1 MKYTFATLFKR
12 ATTGKVSEWTIET
25 DMNKYRTTS
34 GYSDGAKTTT
44 EWTHCTGKN
53 TNRANETSAVE
64 QAFKEAQALWQKKI
78 DSGYFD
84 NTNDIDKQVFFKP
97 MLAKDWNDYKDDI
110 TYPIFSQPKLDGIRC
125 IVSKD
130 GMYTRNGKAI
140 ISAPHIFE
148 SLKHFFKKNP
158 NLIFDGELYA
168 DKFAND
174 FNAIC
179 SLVKKTKPTAE
190 DVSASAKSIQYHIYD
205 LPSHIGTFSQR
216 YAEICAMELP
226 DCCVI
231 VETNQ
236 VDNTNDVIGFYED
249 YVNKSYEGQI
259 LRLDSKYENKRTK
272 SLLKHKSFQDDEFTI
287 LDICEG
293 EGNKMGMVGY
303 MVFETK
309 KGQRFKSNL
318 KADWDTSK
326 SIWKNKKQF
335 VGKTATV
342 QYFNLTPDGI
352 PRFPYITKIA
362 REDYE

>member
-12 ATTGKVSEWTIET
+12 ATNGKVSEWTIET

-34 GYSDGAKTTT
+34 GYSDGVKTIT
-44 EWTHCTGKN
+44 EWTLCNGKN

-84 NTNDIDKQVFFKP
+84 NLKDIDKQVFFKP

-110 TYPIFSQPKLDGIRC
+110 TYPVFSQPKLDGIRC

-130 GMYTRNGKAI
+130 GMFTRNGKAI
-140 ISAPHIFE
+140 ISAPHIFD
-148 SLKHFFKKNP
+148 SLKDFFRVNP
-158 NLIFDGELYA
+158 KLIFDGELYA

-190 DVSASAKSIQYHIYD
+190 DIVASAKSIQYHIYD
-205 LPSHIGTFSQR
+205 LPSHNGTFTQR
-216 YAEICAMELP
+216 YAELYAMELP
-226 DCCVI
+226 MCCVV
-231 VETNQ
+231 VETRQADNITD
-236 VDNTNDVIGFYED
+236 VDAFYED
-249 YVNKSYEGQI
+249 YVYKGYEGQI

-272 SLLKHKSFQDDEFTI
+272 SLLKHKSFQDDEFI
-287 LDICEG
+287 IKDICEG
-293 EGNKMGMVGY
+293 EGNKTGMVGY
-303 MVFETK
+303 MVFETA
-309 KGQRFKSNL
+309 KGQKFKSNL

-326 SIWKNKKQF
+326 EIWKNKKQYI
-335 VGKTATV
+335 GKTATV

>member
-1 MKYTFATLFKR
+1 MKLATLYKR
-12 ATTGKVSEWTIET
+12 ATTGKITQWTIEIEN
-25 DMNKYRTTS
+25 NKYRTTS
-34 GYSDGAKTTT
+34 GYVDGAKTTT
-44 EWTHCTGKN
+44 EWTVCKGKN
-53 TNRANETSAVE
+53 IGRSNETTDS
-64 QAFKEAQALWQKKI
+64 QQALKDAKSLWDKKLEK
-78 DSGYFD
+78 GYFSNQSKVD
-84 NTNDIDKQVFFKP
+84 NESYFKP

-110 TYPIFSQPKLDGIRC
+110 SYPIYSQPKLDGIRC
-125 IVSKD
+125 IVTKD
-130 GMYTRNGKAI
+130 GMFTRNGKAI
-140 ISAPHIFE
+140 ISAPHVFKSLQSCFE
-148 SLKHFFKKNP
+148 ENP

-179 SLVKKTKPTAE
+179 SLVKKTKPTA
-190 DVSASAKSIQYHIYD
+190 DDIKASAKSIQYHIYD
-205 LPSHIGTFSQR
+205 LPSHEDIFIKR
-216 YAEICAMELP
+216 YQELCSLDLP
-226 DCCVI
+226 RCCKL
-231 VETNQ
+231 VETRT
-236 VDNTNDVIGFYED
+236 VDEIGEVDELYGK
-249 YVNKSYEGQI
+249 YVGAGYEGQI
-259 LRLDSKYENKRTK
+259 LRLNSNYENKRTK

-335 VGKTATV
+335 IGKTATV

>member
-1 MKYTFATLFKR
+1 MKFDTLYKR
-12 ATTGKVSEWTIET
+12 ATNGKVSEWSIET

-34 GYSDGAKTTT
+34 GYTDGRKTTS
-44 EWTHCTGKN
+44 EWTHCSGKN

-64 QAFKEAQALWQKKI
+64 QAKKEAQAIWQKKI
-78 DSGYFD
+78 DSGYFV
-84 NTNDIDKQVFFKP
+84 NINYIDKQIFFKP

-140 ISAPHIFE
+140 ISAPHVFD
-148 SLKHFFKKNP
+148 SLKDIFKKNP

-179 SLVKKTKPTAE
+179 SLVKKTKPAIE
-190 DVSASAKSIQYHIYD
+190 DIIASAKSIQYHIYD
-205 LPSHIGTFSQR
+205 LPSHNGTFSQR

-231 VETNQ
+231 VETNL
-236 VDNTNDVIGFYED
+236 VDYED
-249 YVNKSYEGQI
+249 DATLLYENYVSAGYEGQI

-272 SLLKHKSFQDDEFTI
+272 SLMKHKSFQDDEFTI

-293 EGNKMGMVGY
+293 AGNKMGMVGY

-318 KADWDTSK
+318 KANWDISK
-326 SIWKNKKQF
+326 GIWTNKKQF
-335 VGKTATV
+335 IGKTATI